1 MNISSYD
8 HIKEKEMRD
17 MLQVFKALSDETR
30 LRILHLLQEQE
41 LCVCE
46 LVDILKMEQSRISHQ
61 LQILKNARLV
71 NDRREGKWIVY
82 SLNTR
87 DDDSFN
93 REVFRLLKT
102 VLDKGEVV
110 EEDEKR
116 LKLCLKSGVRERCQT
131 LERGNT

>member
-1 MNISSYD
+1 
-8 HIKEKEMRD
+8 MRD
-17 MLQVFKALSDETR
+17 TLQVFKALSDETR
-30 LRILHLLQEQE
+30 LRILHLLQKQE

-87 DDDSFN
+87 DDGSCN
-93 REVFRLLKT
+93 REVFHLLKT
-102 VLDKGEVV
+102 VLDNDEIVQ
-110 EEDEKR
+110 EDEHR

-131 LERGNT
+131 LEKGKA

>member
-1 MNISSYD
+1 
-8 HIKEKEMRD
+8 MRD